1 MPEIQKMALAVLIFS
16 EGFDVCVD
24 THASSLLLPGRY
36 YFQTYKNC
44 NSTSKIND
52 EKTKREQP
60 SLFTKHKPLL
70 VFS

>member
-1 MPEIQKMALAVLIFS
+1 MYLISDQFEALVFIVRSTSNAIY
-16 EGFDVCVD
+16 DVCVD
-24 THASSLLLPGRY
+24 TQLTTAPWE
-36 YFQTYKNC
+36 TYKNC